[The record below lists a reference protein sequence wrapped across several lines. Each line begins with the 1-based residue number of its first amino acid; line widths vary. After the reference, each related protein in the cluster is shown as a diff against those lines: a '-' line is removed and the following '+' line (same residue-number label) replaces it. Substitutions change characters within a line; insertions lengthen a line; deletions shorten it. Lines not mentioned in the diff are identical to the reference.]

1 MKVDNNLVVFRLC
14 DHRHSLWKMRRMD
27 MTKQN
32 KAYKFRL
39 YPTEEQAHLI
49 RKTFGC
55 VRFVYNKMLVE
66 RKVVY
71 GKYKENK
78 KELQKQK
85 FPTPAKYKAQYEW
98 LKEVDSLALA
108 NAQLNLQAAYKNFFS
123 GQNDFPTFKSK
134 KSRKSYTTNRVNG
147 NIMLFHGYIKL
158 PKLKMV
164 KLKQH
169 REIPQN
175 RIIKSCTISMTPTGK
190 YYVSILTE
198 YEKEITPKEVERV
211 VGLDFA
217 MAELYVSSEDE
228 KANYPRFYRQML
240 DRLAKAQRVLA
251 RRVKDS
257 ERWNKQ
263 RIRVAKL
270 HEKVANQCENFLHHK
285 SKELATSF
293 DVVAIED
300 LHMKGM
306 SRALRFGKSIADNGW
321 RMFTTFL
328 AYKLQEQGK
337 QLVKIDKW
345 FPSTK
350 MCSRCGNKKEMPL
363 CERTYACSCG
373 LAISRD
379 YNAAINIKKEALRLL
394 ALV

>member
-1 MKVDNNLVVFRLC
+1 
-14 DHRHSLWKMRRMD
+14 
-27 MTKQN
+27 MTKHN

-39 YPTEEQAHLI
+39 YPTEEQANLI

-55 VRFVYNKMLVE
+55 VRFVYNKMLAE
-66 RKVVY
+66 RKKVY
-71 GKYKENK
+71 EKYKENK
-78 KELQKQK
+78 EELKKQK
-85 FPTPAKYKAQYEW
+85 FPTPAKYKVKYKW

-108 NAQLNLQAAYKNFFS
+108 NAQLNLQTAYKNFFS
-123 GQNDFPTFKSK
+123 GQSDFPTFKSK

-147 NIMLFHGYIKL
+147 NIMLSHGYIKL
-158 PKLKMV
+158 PKLKLV
-164 KLKQH
+164 RLKQH

-175 RIIKSCTISMTPTGK
+175 HIIKSCTISLTPTGK
-190 YYVSILTE
+190 YYVSVLTE
-198 YEKEITPKEVERV
+198 YEKEIVQKEVESV

-240 DRLAKAQRVLA
+240 NRLAKAQRVLA
-251 RRVKDS
+251 RRVKGS
-257 ERWNKQ
+257 VRWNKQ
-263 RIRVAKL
+263 RICVANL
-270 HEKVANQCENFLHHK
+270 HEKVANQRKNFLHHK
-285 SKELATSF
+285 SKELATNF

-306 SRALRFGKSIADNGW
+306 SRALRFGKSVADNGW

-337 QLVKIDKW
+337 QLVKVDRW

-350 MCSRCGNKKEMPL
+350 MCSNCGNRKDML
-363 CERTYACSCG
+363 LSERTCECSCG
-373 LAISRD
+373 LTISRD
-379 YNAAINIKKEALRLL
+379 YNAAINIKREAIRLL
-394 ALV
+394 ASDSVNSTK